1 MDLDLACLQQLIK
14 GALHVSDGY
23 ERAVRR
29 TASADKHVGVSKVEY
44 SVRPTS

>member
-14 GALHVSDGY
+14 GALHVSDRYG
-23 ERAVRR
+23 RAVRR
-29 TASADKHVGVSKVEY
+29 TISADKHIGVSKVQY